1 MNANQAVIPQF
12 KIPVKKIQ
20 MHIVIYKILLV
31 IGSYLLGAVP
41 VGYLIYK
48 LKSGGDIRNEG
59 SGNVGGTNVTRT
71 AGAFAG
77 VLTIVLDVIK
87 GLIPVLALYYLFPRD
102 LILLVFVGVAAVL
115 GHDFP
120 VYLKFKVGKGISTSF
135 GVIIGLSSFAFNDTS
150 TWLRILP
157 IFIIFFTWG
166 IVFLASRIVSLG
178 SLIAAGLSGPA
189 FYFTKNTMQAVIIGI
204 FIFILT
210 AIAHRDNIKRLI
222 RKEEKKLKRKGS

>member
-1 MNANQAVIPQF
+1 MQLIIF
-12 KIPVKKIQ
+12 
-20 MHIVIYKILLV
+20 YKILLV

-48 LKSGGDIRNEG
+48 LKHGGDIRNEG
-59 SGNVGGTNVTRT
+59 SGNVGGTNVART
-71 AGAFAG
+71 TGAFAG
-77 VLTIVLDVIK
+77 TLTVVLDAVK
-87 GLIPVLALYYLFPRD
+87 GFIPVLALYYLFPKD

-120 VYLKFKVGKGISTSF
+120 VYLKFKGGKGISTSF
-135 GVIIGLSSFAFNDTS
+135 GLIIGLCSFPFNGTS
-150 TWLRILP
+150 VWLRILP
-157 IFIIFFTWG
+157 IFIIFFTWV

-178 SLIAAGLSGPA
+178 SLIAAALSGPA
-189 FYFTKNTMQAVIIGI
+189 FYFTKHTIHAVIIGI
-204 FIFILT
+204 FIFALT

>member
-1 MNANQAVIPQF
+1 MQLIIF
-12 KIPVKKIQ
+12 
-20 MHIVIYKILLV
+20 YKVLLV
-31 IGSYLLGAVP
+31 VMSYLLGAIP

-48 LKSGGDIRNEG
+48 IKKGGDIRNEG

-71 AGAFAG
+71 AGAVAG
-77 VLTIVLDVIK
+77 TITVVLDAIK
-87 GLIPVLALYYLFPRD
+87 GFIPVLALYYLFPKD
-102 LILLVFVGVAAVL
+102 LILLTFVGVAPIL

-120 VYLKFKVGKGISTSF
+120 VYLKFKGGKGISTSF
-135 GVIIGLSSFAFNDTS
+135 GVIIGLCSFPFNGTS
-150 TWLRILP
+150 IWLRILP

-178 SLIAAGLSGPA
+178 SLIAAALSGPA
-189 FYFTKNTMQAVIIGI
+189 FYFTKHTLEAVIVGV
-204 FIFILT
+204 FIFVLT

>member
-1 MNANQAVIPQF
+1 MQLIIF
-12 KIPVKKIQ
+12 
-20 MHIVIYKILLV
+20 YKILLV

-59 SGNVGGTNVTRT
+59 SGNVGGTNVTRS

-77 VLTIVLDVIK
+77 VITVVLDIIK
-87 GLIPVLALYYLFPRD
+87 GFIPVLVLYYLFPKD
-102 LILLVFVGVAAVL
+102 LILLAFVGVAAVL

-120 VYLKFKVGKGISTSF
+120 VYLKFKGGKGISTSF
-135 GVIIGLSSFAFNDTS
+135 GVIIGLCSFPFNGIS
-150 TWLRILP
+150 LWLQILP
-157 IFIIFFTWG
+157 IFIIFFIWV

-189 FYFTKNTMQAVIIGI
+189 FYFTKHTLHAIIIGI

>member
-1 MNANQAVIPQF
+1 M
-12 KIPVKKIQ
+12 
-20 MHIVIYKILLV
+20 
-31 IGSYLLGAVP
+31 SYLLGAVP
-41 VGYLIYK
+41 VGFIIYK
-48 LKSGGDIRNEG
+48 LKNGGDIRNEG

-77 VLTIVLDVIK
+77 TLTVVLDAVK
-87 GLIPVLALYYLFPRD
+87 GFIPVLALYYLFPKD

-120 VYLKFKVGKGISTSF
+120 VYIKFRGGKGISTSF
-135 GVIIGLSSFAFNDTS
+135 GVIIGLCSFPFNGTS
-150 TWLRILP
+150 VWLRILP
-157 IFIIFFTWG
+157 IFIIFFAWV

-178 SLIAAGLSGPA
+178 SLIAAALSGPA
-189 FYFTKNTMQAVIIGI
+189 FYFTKHTIHAVIIGI
-204 FIFILT
+204 FIFALT

>member
-1 MNANQAVIPQF
+1 MQLIIF
-12 KIPVKKIQ
+12 
-20 MHIVIYKILLV
+20 YKILLV

-77 VLTIVLDVIK
+77 VLTIVLDAIK
-87 GLIPVLALYYLFPRD
+87 GFIPVLALYYLFPKD

-120 VYLKFKVGKGISTSF
+120 VYLKFRGGKGISTSF
-135 GVIIGLSSFAFNDTS
+135 GVIIGLCSFPFNGTS
-150 TWLRILP
+150 VWLRILP

-178 SLIAAGLSGPA
+178 SLIAAALSGPA
-189 FYFTKNTMQAVIIGI
+189 FYFTKHTMHAVIIGI
-204 FIFILT
+204 FIFVLT

>member
-1 MNANQAVIPQF
+1 MQLIIF
-12 KIPVKKIQ
+12 
-20 MHIVIYKILLV
+20 YKILLV

-77 VLTIVLDVIK
+77 VVTVVLDVIK
-87 GLIPVLALYYLFPRD
+87 GFIPVLALYYLFPES

-120 VYLKFKVGKGISTSF
+120 VYLKFKGGKGISTSF
-135 GVIIGLSSFAFNDTS
+135 GVIIGLCSFPFNGTS
-150 TWLRILP
+150 VWLRILP
-157 IFIIFFTWG
+157 IFIIFFAWG

-178 SLIAAGLSGPA
+178 SLIAAALSGPV
-189 FYFTKNTMQAVIIGI
+189 FYFTKHTMHAVIIGI
-204 FIFILT
+204 FIFALT
-210 AIAHRDNIKRLI
+210 AVAHRDNIKRLI